1 LDVACL
7 YLFRIA
13 ILLFVDSFSM
23 KFYEKGSARVRM
35 TVGEYNRYCAAKPVL
50 TVIDGGKDDDDA
62 ARYGAWIEG
71 ERS

>member
-1 LDVACL
+1 MPTACA
-7 YLFRIA
+7 R
-13 ILLFVDSFSM
+13 FVGFGNHCHRCLM
-23 KFYEKGSARVRM
+23 TWLMHEKGSARVRM

-62 ARYGAWIEG
+62 CRWGAWIEG